1 MSKKPLEV
9 TVGEMLRA
17 QGLTVGLVESSTG
30 GLVGH
35 RLTEVPGSS
44 DYFVGSI
51 VPYARRIQEQLVGVA
66 LETLEEHG
74 VVSEPTAREMARGAR
89 RQLQTDIGLSVTGI
103 AGPSRGRRSRK
114 PVGLTY
120 IGLSAEDFETCERY
134 VFAGTRSENKWQS
147 AEAVLSLLQRYLQ
160 RRSELPTLQQIV
172 DDVNPEGVPQ
182 LAVVRPAP
190 AGIPHPET
198 RDAQYAVRNRLGV
211 LSSAFNPLT
220 TAHVRVAELAMQ
232 EYQLAEVM
240 LELSKVNVDKAV
252 YGASLAERLWMLWH
266 FAEGRPRFSVAMCS
280 HGRFIDKVRAIR
292 TAYPENTE
300 PYFIVG
306 YDTLVR
312 VFDPKYYTDLQ
323 AELREL
329 FDQSHFIAANRGQQS
344 LADVQAFLKQPVCRP
359 FANRVHLIELDSFHA
374 GLSSTQVR
382 ERLKRGETVTG
393 LIPNEILGLIS
404 LTGLKGAGI

>member
-66 LETLEEHG
+66 SETLEEHG

-89 RQLQTDIGLSVTGI
+89 RRLQTDIGLSVTGI
-103 AGPSRGRRSRK
+103 AGPSTGRRSRK

-120 IGLSAEDFETCERY
+120 IGLSAEDFEACERY

-172 DDVNPEGVPQ
+172 DGVNPEGVPQ

-190 AGIPHPET
+190 AGITRPET
-198 RDAQYAVRNRLGV
+198 RNAQYAVR
-211 LSSAFNPLT
+211 
-220 TAHVRVAELAMQ
+220 
-232 EYQLAEVM
+232 
-240 LELSKVNVDKAV
+240 
-252 YGASLAERLWMLWH
+252 
-266 FAEGRPRFSVAMCS
+266 
-280 HGRFIDKVRAIR
+280 
-292 TAYPENTE
+292 
-300 PYFIVG
+300 
-306 YDTLVR
+306 
-312 VFDPKYYTDLQ
+312 
-323 AELREL
+323 
-329 FDQSHFIAANRGQQS
+329 
-344 LADVQAFLKQPVCRP
+344 
-359 FANRVHLIELDSFHA
+359 
-374 GLSSTQVR
+374 
-382 ERLKRGETVTG
+382 
-393 LIPNEILGLIS
+393 
-404 LTGLKGAGI
+404 